1 MNLPAPPPE
10 SKDWTREQWDD
21 FLMLVFPIGPDPE
34 RSAKVKNRTKPAPRP
49 LDKIGFRLK
58 GFTAK
63 AVQKLQ
69 AKRKAK
75 TGENVALE

>member
-1 MNLPAPPPE
+1 M
-10 SKDWTREQWDD
+10 
-21 FLMLVFPIGPDPE
+21 
-34 RSAKVKNRTKPAPRP
+34 KNRPKTAPRP
-49 LDKIGFRLK
+49 LDKTGFRLK